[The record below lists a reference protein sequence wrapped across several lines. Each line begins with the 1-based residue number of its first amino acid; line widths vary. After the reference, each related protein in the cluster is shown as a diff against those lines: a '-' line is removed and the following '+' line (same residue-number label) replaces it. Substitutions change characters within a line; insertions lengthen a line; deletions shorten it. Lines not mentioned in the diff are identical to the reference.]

1 MGASPVT
8 LPWATRHYTPSGCTP
23 WPAAIRSSRYCLSPV
38 QRSANDTRLLLQP
51 YSGSALC
58 ASAQESEFFK
68 SLKAA
73 KPFFLMAG
81 PNVVESEAHCLK
93 MARQIKAVTDAL
105 GLKLVFKAS
114 FDKANRTSAASFRGP
129 GLEEGLRHG
138 TGCKCHLA
146 QLPGACLV
154 RKPGAT
160 VAQPSVVRL
169 CRVLRKVKETLGLPI
184 ITDIHDA
191 SQAEAVAA
199 VADIIQIPAFL
210 CRQTDLIVAAARTGR
225 VIQIKKG
232 QFCAPSVMR
241 NSADKARWAGVR
253 ALSPTAH
260 PCHILHEKLLS
271 RAASA
276 ESVIMLPSCTPER
289 MPTYRLGSC
298 SC

>member
-1 MGASPVT
+1 ME
-8 LPWATRHYTPSGCTP
+8 
-23 WPAAIRSSRYCLSPV
+23 PA
-38 QRSANDTRLLLQP
+38 RL
-51 YSGSALC
+51 SALDTC
-58 ASAQESEFFK
+58 PVLSCPPGSNALSLWQESEFFK

-129 GLEEGLRHG
+129 GLEEGLRRG
-138 TGCKCHLA
+138 TRCTAKWQHAAA
-146 QLPGACLV
+146 QGLSCCTVRVPG
-154 RKPGAT
+154 
-160 VAQPSVVRL
+160 VAPIIVVCL

-253 ALSPTAH
+253 GIS
-260 PCHILHEKLLS
+260 
-271 RAASA
+271 SA
-276 ESVIMLPSCTPER
+276 QCTSGH
-289 MPTYRLGSC
+289 TT
-298 SC
+298 

>member
-1 MGASPVT
+1 MLS
-8 LPWATRHYTPSGCTP
+8 CTP
-23 WPAAIRSSRYCLSPV
+23 GS
-38 QRSANDTRLLLQP
+38 
-51 YSGSALC
+51 SALKLW
-58 ASAQESEFFK
+58 QESEFFK

-129 GLEEGLRHG
+129 GLEEGLRRG
-138 TGCKCHLA
+138 TRRTAKWQHAAAQGLSCCKGWVLGVA
-146 QLPGACLV
+146 PIILV
-154 RKPGAT
+154 CF
-160 VAQPSVVRL
+160 

-191 SQAEAVAA
+191 SQAEAVAS

-253 ALSPTAH
+253 GYL
-260 PCHILHEKLLS
+260 LH
-271 RAASA
+271 
-276 ESVIMLPSCTPER
+276 SVHVDVVNNK
-289 MPTYRLGSC
+289 
-298 SC
+298 